1 MVSAPFILSEPYLD
15 ANFAALASGE
25 IPYPSAGIPNSTGS
39 AWGTSYTTSGSG
51 TVVALA
57 TSPVLVGPALGTPV
71 SGVATNLTGTAAGLT
86 AGHVTTNAN
95 LTGPITS
102 VGNATA
108 LAAQTGTGSTI
119 VVQAGPTITALKQPL
134 TTQTA
139 NYPIVAATDCFVICI
154 TNTFTVTLP
163 TAVGISGQSFV
174 IVNGNTVVSTNLITM
189 ATTGGQT
196 INGLAPSTIAP
207 QTSLRIV
214 SDNANW
220 WIW

>member
-1 MVSAPFILSEPYLD
+1 MVSVPYILSDPYLD
-15 ANFAALASGE
+15 QNFAALAAGE
-25 IPYPSAGIPNSTGS
+25 IPYPAAGIPNSTGS
-39 AWGTSYTTSGSG
+39 AWSTSYSTTGSG

-57 TSPVLVGPALGTPV
+57 TNPVFVGPALGTPV
-71 SGVATNLTGTAAGLT
+71 SGVATNLTGTATGLT

-95 LTGPITS
+95 LIGPITS

-154 TNTFTVTLP
+154 TNAFTVTLP
-163 TAVGISGQSFV
+163 SAVGISGQQFV
-174 IVNGNTVVSTNLITM
+174 IKNGNAAINLITM
-189 ATTGGQT
+189 ATTSAQT
-196 INGLAPSTIAP
+196 IDGSVPGTIVPLA
-207 QTSLRIV
+207 SLRVV
-214 SDNANW
+214 SDGANW
-220 WIW
+220 FSV

>member
-1 MVSAPFILSEPYLD
+1 MAVVKGCVLMTSVPYILSEVYLD
-15 ANFAALASGE
+15 ANFAALAAGE
-25 IPYPSAGIPNSTGS
+25 IPYPPSGIPNSTGS

-71 SGVATNLTGTAAGLT
+71 SGVATNLTG
-86 AGHVTTNAN
+86 
-95 LTGPITS
+95 PITS

-108 LAAQTGTGSTI
+108 LAAQTGAGSII

-154 TNTFTVTLP
+154 TNAFTATLP

-174 IVNGNTVVSTNLITM
+174 IVNGNSVVSTNLITM

-207 QTSLRIV
+207 QTSLRVV